1 MISDDIRNKKHRK
14 GFEKMNKRIKK
25 AESLTA
31 VHTSD
36 FKEKGITLIALV
48 VTIVVLLILAGIS
61 INLLLGENGLIN
73 KSKYAKDKYSSS
85 QIKEILE
92 MAISEAKMDSYD
104 NSGREVNYENLI
116 GYAGI
121 LQEKVPD
128 IDMWINSDILLY
140 GSYYFQVTENLDM
153 VQVDYNIKAT
163 YKSVDEMKDDYT
175 NLHEND
181 IVLTRAYYEDGNK
194 RGGAVY
200 KITSDIGDLAI
211 DDGRVIKID
220 NSNLFSVL
228 QMSNNSLN
236 VMQYGVLGNGKDDD
250 TTRLQK
256 IFDMIYKNGGGTVYF
271 PEGTYIVKIQ
281 EDNGYSSSRACLT
294 ILGGNINLIGAINS
308 EIKQVGMNNGDLS
321 EDYLY
326 DSSVE
331 KYYRGH
337 TLMFGSEEEP
347 INENILIRRIDSK
360 WWSKHNA
367 KLLR

>member
-1 MISDDIRNKKHRK
+1 MNNK
-14 GFEKMNKRIKK
+14 N
-25 AESLTA
+25 
-31 VHTSD
+31 
-36 FKEKGITLIALV
+36 EKGITLIALV
-48 VTIVVLLILAGIS
+48 VTIVVLLILTGITLN
-61 INLLLGENGLIN
+61 ILLGNTGVIN
-73 KSKYAKDKYSSS
+73 KSKEAKEKYSSS

-92 MAISEAKMDSYD
+92 MAVSEAQMDNYG
-104 NSGREVNYENLI
+104 NGGRKVNYENLI
-116 GYAGI
+116 GYTGL

-128 IDMWINSDILLY
+128 IDMWVNSDILVY
-140 GSYYFQVTENLDM
+140 GSYYFQVTEDLNIK
-153 VQVDYNIKAT
+153 QVDYNIKAT
-163 YKSVDEMKDDYT
+163 YKSVDEMKKDYI
-175 NLHEND
+175 NLQEND
-181 IVLTRAYYEDGNK
+181 NVLTQAYYEDGNK

-211 DDGRVIKID
+211 DNGRVIKID
-220 NSNLFSVL
+220 NSNLFAVL

-294 ILGGNINLIGAINS
+294 ILGGNINLIGATNS

-337 TLMFGSEEEP
+337 TLMFGSEAEP
-347 INENILIRRIDSK
+347 KNENILIRRIDNK
-360 WWSKHNA
+360 WRGKYNA
-367 KLLR
+367 KLFR